1 MEDAD
6 SDAFFTEQCRQ
17 LRSGLV
23 DVCEVCQVH
32 RYVLTLLHTLLLF
45 YSFRSIKYHKMQ
57 KLTCQM

>member
-17 LRSGLV
+17 LRSVLV

-32 RYVLTLLHTLLLF
+32 RYVLTLLYTLLLF
-45 YSFRSIKYHKMQ
+45 YSFRSMKYHKM
-57 KLTCQM
+57 